1 MVINFDEEEGHEE
14 GQVRPSKSDRAE
26 IGLFLSFSFASF
38 MYPILIIQFYFLS
51 TGICLHTTASVA
63 PTRAIHTTDTA
74 EGTRVRY
81 WAKCNFAS
89 RKPKADDF
97 IAVSIAMVRH

>member
-1 MVINFDEEEGHEE
+1 M
-14 GQVRPSKSDRAE
+14 AE
-26 IGLFLSFSFASF
+26 IG
-38 MYPILIIQFYFLS
+38 ILIILFAYIMNLFPILKFGFHLRES
-51 TGICLHTTASVA
+51 APYITEG